1 MLAQKPATKP
11 WMKMTADNVWPPWY
25 ASFSTHI
32 KIEIALSKTDMQ
44 KSYEIIS
51 CRISCTYNNIKMY
64 NTHVWIYMRLYTCA
78 FMALPQT
85 CSSMH
90 AILGCYCKH
99 ATVCRKLE
107 ELNCWLGR
115 CWATA
120 CKHASVQNSFA
131 VVQRTV
137 GLLTVGHCGQKKT
150 LCTSI
155 YNVLWWLCS
164 TLDRTP
170 RSLQKI
176 RDISR
181 LLAKRQIS
189 LTGHSSWRDW
199 NTWDSKQDSSAEMLN
214 LWGTSVIYLLK
225 TT

>member
-64 NTHVWIYMRLYTCA
+64 THVWIYMRLYTCA

-85 CSSMH
+85 SSSMH

-131 VVQRTV
+131 AFAAVQRTV
-137 GLLTVGHCGQKKT
+137 GLLTVGH
-150 LCTSI
+150 S
-155 YNVLWWLCS
+155 
-164 TLDRTP
+164 R
-170 RSLQKI
+170 RSR
-176 RDISR
+176 RDISP

-214 LWGTSVIYLLK
+214 LWWTSVIYLLK

>member
-1 MLAQKPATKP
+1 MVCKFL
-11 WMKMTADNVWPPWY
+11 NLY
-25 ASFSTHI
+25 CI

-64 NTHVWIYMRLYTCA
+64 THVWIYMRLYTCA

-85 CSSMH
+85 SSSMH

-115 CWATA
+115 CWAAT

-131 VVQRTV
+131 AVQNVQRTV
-137 GLLTVGHCGQKKT
+137 GPISQWD
-150 LCTSI
+150 TSI
-155 YNVLWWLCS
+155 
-164 TLDRTP
+164 TP
-170 RSLQKI
+170 EDPEEIWQPMA
-176 RDISR
+176 
-181 LLAKRQIS
+181 LAKRQIS

-199 NTWDSKQDSSAEMLN
+199 NTWDSKQDSSAEMHRNAQLMGN
-214 LWGTSVIYLLK
+214 KCDIPP